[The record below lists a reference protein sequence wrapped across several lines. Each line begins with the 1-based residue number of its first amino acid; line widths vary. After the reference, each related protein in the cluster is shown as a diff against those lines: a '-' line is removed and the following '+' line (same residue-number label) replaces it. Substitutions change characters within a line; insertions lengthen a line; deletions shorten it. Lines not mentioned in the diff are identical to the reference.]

1 MVISVTVTPMA
12 ADSMGLRV
20 FTEARAFTEDPA
32 FMPSQERA
40 PVRSAALIMAAMS
53 EASLPAGRRVLEV
66 APMEVVSTGAEA
78 DAIGNQIYQAVEVIE
93 NLRMEG
99 NTMLRRIL
107 ILVQLESQKFFRFG
121 VSVLF
126 ALSLGFSPAPTFAQ
140 ESGQRTFS
148 SAEDAS
154 RALFDAMQAQDEQ
167 APLSILGPAA
177 KDILSSGDPDEDLNS
192 RVGFVVKY
200 QEMHRFVTEANGS
213 VSLIVGA
220 ENWPFPIPLVN
231 NHGAWFFDT
240 AAGKDEILFRR
251 IGKNELAAIDA
262 IRELGAAQNQYFAH
276 PPVNLP
282 NQFAQKLVSDEG
294 RHNGLYWH
302 GASDE
307 FDSPINPLI
316 AYARQ
321 NLPTDQVGEHV
332 PFNGYMF
339 RILTSQGP
347 HAPGG
352 AKNYIV
358 DGMMSKGFAF
368 VAYPVEYRSSGVMTF
383 IVDASGTIYEKDLGT
398 DTTKLARAM
407 TSFDPDSTWHKVE

>member
-1 MVISVTVTPMA
+1 MA
-12 ADSMGLRV
+12 AV
-20 FTEARAFTEDPA
+20 
-32 FMPSQERA
+32 
-40 PVRSAALIMAAMS
+40 
-53 EASLPAGRRVLEV
+53 
-66 APMEVVSTGAEA
+66 A
-78 DAIGNQIYQAVEVIE
+78 DATGSGMNQQRELVETSRLE
-93 NLRMEG
+93 R
-99 NTMLRRIL
+99 NTMQRRIS
-107 ILVQLESQKFFRFG
+107 ILFQLGRTRFVRFG
-121 VSVLF
+121 MSVLF
-126 ALSLGFSPAPTFAQ
+126 VLTLAGWSAPIFAQ
-140 ESGQRTFS
+140 EPGQQTFA

-154 RALFDAMQAQDEQ
+154 HALFDAMRAQDEQ
-167 APLSILGPAA
+167 APLSILGQAG
-177 KDILSSGDPDEDLNS
+177 KDILSSGDPEEDLNA

-200 QEMHRFVTEANGS
+200 QEMHRFLTEANGT

-231 NHGAWFFDT
+231 NHGTWFFDT

-251 IGKNELAAIDA
+251 IGRNELSAMDA
-262 IRELGAAQNQYFAH
+262 CRELVAAQNQYFAR
-276 PPVNLP
+276 PPANLP

-294 RHNGLYWH
+294 WHNGLYWH

-339 RILTSQGP
+339 RILSRQGP

-358 DGMMSKGFAF
+358 AGKMSAGFAF
-368 VAYPVEYRSSGVMTF
+368 VAYPVEYRSSGVMTL
-383 IVDASGTIYEKDLGT
+383 IVDKSGTIYEKDLGP
-398 DTTKLARAM
+398 DTTRLAQAM
-407 TSFDPDSTWHKVE
+407 TAYEPDSTWHRVE